1 MKPVDY
7 SETTILGSMVTN
19 GLKGLAVCAL
29 ILCSVDTVL
38 AQSSSNAEQLIDIG
52 GDKFSGG
59 GDQRKPVCQ
68 ISHPLSAGAP
78 FYIKWNCED
87 ESATRG
93 ELVTEVWILR
103 PDAPR
108 YVKVSD
114 YLGFPASL
122 EVNEELL
129 GGPFSE
135 WLPASF
141 ILIARDTAG
150 NAAVSAPFTIT
161 NRDNDVDSCSLS
173 INTRATQSTGD
184 TTGVPSLSAQL
195 TSVSTYT
202 QSTNNTTFA
211 VSMFTP
217 EVAVP
222 CDIDS
227 LCTNDRDQEDEIFFS
242 ASITVRDDGSADG
255 RLNVNPGEL
264 AINVEGSGTVS
275 DDILQQVSVSGTT
288 IVDSVVTDFTLTCSQ
303 N

>member
-1 MKPVDY
+1 MSLVACTLLLFPVE
-7 SETTILGSMVTN
+7 S
-19 GLKGLAVCAL
+19 AV
-29 ILCSVDTVL
+29 
-38 AQSSSNAEQLIDIG
+38 AQSSSRGEQLIDIG

-59 GDQRKPVCQ
+59 GDQRKPECQ

-103 PDAPR
+103 PGAPR

-122 EVNEELL
+122 EVNEDLL

-161 NRDNDVDSCSLS
+161 NRDNDVDTCSLS
-173 INTRATQSTGD
+173 ISTRATQSSGD

-195 TSVSTYT
+195 SSVSTYT

-217 EVAVP
+217 QAAEP
-222 CDIDS
+222 CEIDS
-227 LCTNDRDQEDEIFFS
+227 LCSDERDQEDEIFFS
-242 ASITVRDDGSADG
+242 ASITVREDGSADG

-264 AINVEGSGTVS
+264 AINVEGAGTVS
-275 DDILQQVSVSGTT
+275 DDILQEVSVSGTT